1 MQSKAVEAVI
11 TGLKT
16 SGVDFISL
24 LPDSDFSELQYQVT
38 SDKHFTYVPVSNEA
52 IGVGVCAGAYLAEK
66 DRHCLFRLRGCSLP
80 PGRSRAFAW
89 PGGCRCCC

>member
-24 LPDSDFSELQYQVT
+24 LPDSDFSELQY
-38 SDKHFTYVPVSNEA
+38 
-52 IGVGVCAGAYLAEK
+52 
-66 DRHCLFRLRGCSLP
+66 RGHK
-80 PGRSRAFAW
+80 R
-89 PGGCRCCC
+89 